1 MVYLFAL
8 LFMVSLIAAFI
19 GLVKPSAFQ
28 FGKPT
33 IPSRWKVFGIS
44 LLVSF
49 ISLAMVGVF
58 APEVEDKTKVA
69 QQEPIS
75 SLEKQT
81 AVLEPEIQENDL
93 GFTPEKFRKDLNAQ
107 LQKVN
112 VSYLS
117 PVMEFKREN
126 GEVNN
131 TINYMFTEAVGLV
144 GTVNKTNNNIKEI
157 TLIYGGD
164 SEKDVADYLIVAGSI
179 ANAIS
184 PNSTELPKRILDLM
198 NQALEKKNENHSFS
212 SQGITYTANAS
223 ETLGFVLIMSK

>member
-8 LFMVSLIAAFI
+8 LFLVSLIAALV
-19 GLVKPSAFQ
+19 GLVKPSVFQ
-28 FGKPT
+28 FGKPS

-58 APEVEDKTKVA
+58 APEVKEQTEQVSVQVQPADKIDQVHS
-69 QQEPIS
+69 EVIE
-75 SLEKQT
+75 EKDLGIT
-81 AVLEPEIQENDL
+81 PEEFKNDL
-93 GFTPEKFRKDLNAQ
+93 NDQLN
-107 LQKVN
+107 KVN
-112 VSYLS
+112 VSYLN
-117 PVMEFKREN
+117 PVQQFKNET

-131 TINYMFTEAVGLV
+131 TINYMFTEAVGIV
-144 GTVNKTNNNIKEI
+144 GTVSKNNGNLKEI

-198 NQALEKKNENHSFS
+198 NQALEKKNENHIFS

-223 ETLGFVLIMSK
+223 DALGFVLVISK

>member
-1 MVYLFAL
+1 M
-8 LFMVSLIAAFI
+8 AFD
-19 GLVKPSAFQ
+19 PFDNDDER
-28 FGKPT
+28 FGKPNNPFEN
-33 IPSRWKVFGIS
+33 ID
-44 LLVSF
+44 VSN
-49 ISLAMVGVF
+49 
-58 APEVEDKTKVA
+58 K
-69 QQEPIS
+69 
-75 SLEKQT
+75 
-81 AVLEPEIQENDL
+81 ENDL
-93 GFTPEKFRKDLNAQ
+93 VFTPEKFRKDLNAQ

-198 NQALEKKNENHSFS
+198 NQALEKKNEKIGKKYKFKPSARPWF
-212 SQGITYTANAS
+212 QGENGPSGCPGMKTKLKKI
-223 ETLGFVLIMSK
+223 

>member
-1 MVYLFAL
+1 MIYLFTL
-8 LFMVSLIAAFI
+8 LFLVSLIAAFV
-19 GLVKPSAFQ
+19 GLVKPSIFQ
-28 FGKPT
+28 FGKTDTPN
-33 IPSRWKVFGIS
+33 RWKVFGIG
-44 LLVSF
+44 LLISF
-49 ISLAMVGVF
+49 ISLAFVGVF
-58 APEVEDKTKVA
+58 APEVENKAEVA
-69 QQEPIS
+69 QQEQIQ

-81 AVLEPEIQENDL
+81 VAPVIEENDL
-93 GFTPEKFRKDLNAQ
+93 GLTSEEFKKDLNVQ
-107 LQKVN
+107 LQKVH

-117 PVMEFKREN
+117 PIEQFKSET

-131 TINYMFTEAVGLV
+131 TINYMFTEAVGFV
-144 GTVNKTNNNIKEI
+144 GTVSKKNDNIKEI

-223 ETLGFVLIMSK
+223 EALGFVLIISK

>member
-8 LFMVSLIAAFI
+8 LFLVSLIAALV
-19 GLVKPSAFQ
+19 GLVKPSVFQ
-28 FGKPT
+28 FGKPS
-33 IPSRWKVFGIS
+33 IPSRWKVFGIC
-44 LLVSF
+44 LLLSF

>member
-8 LFMVSLIAAFI
+8 IFIATAIAAII
-19 GLVKPSAFQ
+19 GLIKPSLFK
-28 FGKPT
+28 FKSDVVPN
-33 IPSRWKVFGIS
+33 RWKIFGTFF
-44 LLVSF
+44 LVSF
-49 ISLAMVGVF
+49 ISLAFVGVF
-58 APEVEDKTKVA
+58 APEGEDKTKVEE
-69 QQEPIS
+69 QNQNND
-75 SLEKQT
+75 LEKQT
-81 AVLEPEIQENDL
+81 VKSEIQENDL
-93 GFTPEKFRKDLNAQ
+93 GFTPEKFRNELNVQ

-112 VSYLS
+112 VSYLK
-117 PVMEFKREN
+117 PVQQFKSEI

-144 GTVNKTNNNIKEI
+144 GTVNKKNDNIKEI

-164 SEKDVADYLIVAGSI
+164 SEKDVADYLIVASSV

-198 NQALEKKNENHSFS
+198 NQALEKKNENHIFS

-223 ETLGFVLIMSK
+223 DTLGFILIISK

>member
-8 LFMVSLIAAFI
+8 LFLVSLIAALI
-19 GLVKPSAFQ
+19 GLVKPSVFQ
-28 FGKPT
+28 FGKPS
-33 IPSRWKVFGIS
+33 IPSRWKVFGIC
-44 LLVSF
+44 LLLSF

-58 APEVEDKTKVA
+58 APDVEDKDEHVQNVKA
-69 QQEPIS
+69 EP
-75 SLEKQT
+75 LKEVNKAVDEK
-81 AVLEPEIQENDL
+81 DL
-93 GFTPEKFRKDLNAQ
+93 GLTAEQFRKELNTQ

-112 VSYLS
+112 VSYLNQ
-117 PVMEFKREN
+117 VQQFKNET

-144 GTVNKTNNNIKEI
+144 GTVSKQNDNIKEI

-164 SEKDVADYLIVAGSI
+164 SEKDVADYLIVAGSV

-198 NQALEKKNENHSFS
+198 NQAIEKKNENHIFS

-223 ETLGFVLIMSK
+223 ETLGFILIISK